1 MMALLRGSNR
11 PLVFAGGFILVILA
25 VGSVY
30 TLATA
35 GSLTLLSPNYLLLQM
50 KVAAF
55 LGIVAAG
62 MMLVVLLG
70 HIDLSV
76 PWTMAA

>member
-1 MMALLRGSNR
+1 MGIE
-11 PLVFAGGFILVILA
+11 VFGIGGFILVILA